1 MREDDNNIILR
12 KHREV
17 QRYSFQNISTQ
28 VNKFQVSTQTIYSN
42 ACARAFP
49 QCDQTFSGVITKCCA
64 EILPNWIFFYQTR
77 ANSAF

>member
-1 MREDDNNIILR
+1 LNMREDDNNIILR

-42 ACARAFP
+42 ARARAFP
-49 QCDQTFSGVITKCCA
+49 GS
-64 EILPNWIFFYQTR
+64 
-77 ANSAF
+77 

>member
-1 MREDDNNIILR
+1 MREDNNNIILR

-17 QRYSFQNISTQ
+17 QRYSFQNISMQ

-49 QCDQTFSGVITKCCA
+49 S
-64 EILPNWIFFYQTR
+64 
-77 ANSAF
+77 S

>member
-1 MREDDNNIILR
+1 MGGPFTYTDCLLNMREDDNNIILR

-49 QCDQTFSGVITKCCA
+49 S
-64 EILPNWIFFYQTR
+64 
-77 ANSAF
+77 S